1 MRTIASDKGLELRA
15 VVEESVPA
23 GIYGD
28 GSRIRQILLNLLG
41 NAVKFTADGS
51 VELAATARPLDDGT
65 VELHLTVRD
74 TGIGIPEERMHRL
87 FGSFSQTD
95 ASIARRYGGTGLG
108 LAISKRLAELMGGT
122 MWAESDGEGKGSAFH
137 LTLTA
142 RPAARDELP
151 RADGGRDGQ
160 LDLDPEQASRH
171 PLRILLV
178 EDNVVNQKLALRL
191 LAMMGYAP
199 DVAAN
204 GLEAVEA
211 VQRQPYDIV
220 LMDMQMPE
228 MDGLE
233 ATRVIHMRVA
243 SEERPRIVAMTANAT
258 DEDRREAE
266 DAGMDG
272 YVTKPIRVPDLVGA
286 LLDTPPAS

>member
-1 MRTIASDKGLELRA
+1 
-15 VVEESVPA
+15 
-23 GIYGD
+23 
-28 GSRIRQILLNLLG
+28 
-41 NAVKFTADGS
+41 
-51 VELAATARPLDDGT
+51 
-65 VELHLTVRD
+65 
-74 TGIGIPEERMHRL
+74 
-87 FGSFSQTD
+87 
-95 ASIARRYGGTGLG
+95 
-108 LAISKRLAELMGGT
+108 
-122 MWAESDGEGKGSAFH
+122 
-137 LTLTA
+137 
-142 RPAARDELP
+142 
-151 RADGGRDGQ
+151 
-160 LDLDPEQASRH
+160 
-171 PLRILLV
+171 
-178 EDNVVNQKLALRL
+178 
-191 LAMMGYAP
+191 MMGYAP

-286 LLDTPPAS
+286 LLDTPPGPDG